1 MGTTAQQLATEN
13 SAPKQFASFFKSPWL
28 RIDLLAIGLW
38 VGYIVA
44 WHPWLRPGR
53 DPRIEALPGAD
64 LAYFIWRVAA
74 RSDPFQNMWWDLAV
88 GVIEISLI
96 VIGVASVFNGFR
108 ARHPVANQNPQG
120 RNQAF
125 QISVVLLLLALSSS
139 LHQLADRT
147 NAALLQLK
155 DDTSDISG
163 MTNVL
168 GDQDEKLS
176 GIEDLLK
183 DIEVNTEPR

>member
-1 MGTTAQQLATEN
+1 MGTTAQQSATKK
-13 SAPKQFASFFKSPWL
+13 SAPKRFASFCKSPWL

-44 WHPWLRPGR
+44 WHPWLRR
-53 DPRIEALPGAD
+53 DPRVEALPGAD
-64 LAYFIWRVAA
+64 LAYFILAVAA
-74 RSDPFQNMWWDLAV
+74 RSDPFQNLWWDLSV

-108 ARHPVANQNPQG
+108 ARHRVANQNPQG
-120 RNQAF
+120 RSQAF

-147 NAALLQLK
+147 NAALLQIK

-163 MTNVL
+163 ITNAL
-168 GDQDEKLS
+168 SDQGEKLS
-176 GIEDLLK
+176 GIEDVLK